1 MRSSTELLSVQFS
14 ASSRESDMVILGDCD
29 KTVLSLADRI
39 GWTSELEAIRVT
51 SLEDSLNQ

>member
-1 MRSSTELLSVQFS
+1 
-14 ASSRESDMVILGDCD
+14 MVILGDCD

-51 SLEDSLNQ
+51 SLEDSLNHSLTH